1 MSTPKYVFKIVDSKP
16 NLDSPKIALSELDKQ
31 SGFIHLS
38 TGPQIP
44 NTCNLFFS
52 SVETLYIFKFAY
64 NKLQANMK
72 WEPAPGVETLFPH
85 LYGDL
90 WTGDMDS
97 VREFHKSDRSWV
109 DVLGKDAWLFDGVDD
124 N

>member
-1 MSTPKYVFKIVDSKP
+1 MSAPKYVFKIVDSKP
-16 NLDSPKIALSELDKQ
+16 DLNSPKIALSDLDKQ

-52 SVETLYIFKFAY
+52 SVESLYILKFAY
-64 NKLQANMK
+64 DKLQANMK
-72 WEPAPGVETLFPH
+72 WEPAPGVDTLFPH

-90 WTGDMDS
+90 LTADMDS
-97 VREFHKSDRSWV
+97 VQEFQKGEASWV
-109 DVLGKDAWLFDGVDD
+109 DVLGKDVWLFDDLED